1 MENLKLNAFENNIRG
16 KRVAVIGL
24 GVSNIPLLD
33 YFFNLQAKVS
43 VFDKRNITKLDKDVI
58 EKIHK
63 YSFDLYT
70 GENALE
76 NLKNFD
82 IIFRSPSCRPDT
94 KEIEEEVERGAI
106 LTSEIE
112 MLMQTCPR

>member
-1 MENLKLNAFENNIRG
+1 MEFKNEKIEEFEKYIVG
-16 KRVAVIGL
+16 KKVAIIGL

-63 YSFDLYT
+63 YQPSIPNFCWQKTHLFLYT
-70 GENALE
+70 H
-76 NLKNFD
+76 F
-82 IIFRSPSCRPDT
+82 
-94 KEIEEEVERGAI
+94 
-106 LTSEIE
+106 
-112 MLMQTCPR
+112 